1 MAISIKDLP
10 HSSEYNLLKEKN
22 GRRERIKFYIDNTV
36 IKYPAT
42 KDRITDF
49 WNEHRGEYNNLHEAD
64 PETKFNQFF
73 NKYDTEQDLI
83 NLIKPE
89 VIKQIHELL
98 QPNPLD
104 SDMVKEL
111 KTIYD
116 IKGHENLIPQFLN
129 ASKGG
134 VSYLIFLIDLFKE
147 YYLVKAP
154 FYISKKLTD
163 NGVELSELDKDK
175 WTDLKGELFVNVYGN
190 LNDDKEESDFG
201 NTTNG
206 INKAM
211 GDIKDLIVET
221 KKQKTIEEIQS
232 SKDKATKLLNDLD
245 NEKDSN
251 RKILKTVDDLVSFIR
266 NQKREYEIIDSP
278 DSALSKIT
286 ELLTNLKTEW
296 GEHLDNTKE
305 HYLLTL
311 ALNTE
316 EKKERARQILEEVKT
331 TNDNLEGYKKLE
343 RFWNGEQ
350 EKYNS
355 KDNYDGK
362 LYELRELLKL
372 AEKSPKPPVEEKP
385 TKHSN
390 PSQPHYASDTESSK
404 QKKK

>member
-1 MAISIKDLP
+1 MAIAIKDLP
-10 HSSEYNLLKEKN
+10 NSNEYYLLKEKV
-22 GRRERIKFYIDNTV
+22 GRRERIKFYIDDTV
-36 IKYPAT
+36 HKYPAT
-42 KDRITDF
+42 KQRIADF
-49 WNEHRGEYNNLHEAD
+49 WNEHQGEYNNLHEND
-64 PETKFNQFF
+64 PESKFNQFF
-73 NKYDTEQDLI
+73 NRYDTENDLI
-83 NLIKPE
+83 KIIKPE
-89 VIKQIHELL
+89 VIKQIDELF
-98 QPNPLD
+98 QVNPTD

-116 IKGHENLIPQFLN
+116 IKGHKQLIPDFLN
-129 ASKGG
+129 VSQGG
-134 VSYLIFLIDLFKE
+134 VSYLIFFTDLIKE
-147 YYLVKAP
+147 YYLIKAP
-154 FYISKKLTD
+154 EYIGRKLND

-175 WTDLKGELFVNVYGN
+175 WTDLKGELFINVYSN

-201 NTTNG
+201 DTING

-211 GDIKDLIVET
+211 GDIKDLIIQT
-221 KKQKTIEEIQS
+221 KNNKIVEEIQS

-245 NEKDSN
+245 NEKDSS
-251 RKILKTVDDLVSFIR
+251 RKILKTVDNLVSFIR